1 MLFKSEQLNDL
12 KQLDLKV
19 KGTIG
24 DQSSGVA
31 VTSSTSNSNIAMD
44 AANAAA
50 TKASNENLYD
60 EYRRRLE
67 LIKKVKPIK

>member
-1 MLFKSEQLNDL
+1 MNDL
-12 KQLDLKV
+12 KQLDFKA

-24 DQSSGVA
+24 VNNTNNNINDMPVVS
-31 VTSSTSNSNIAMD
+31 SSTSNSNLATE
-44 AANAAA
+44 AANNAAKKS
-50 TKASNENLYD
+50 TENLYD